1 MSIQKRKTFIA
12 CLILTGALLLAW
24 GLFFGARE
32 VFPQQ
37 TTSST
42 AILESEP
49 KLIKDVTVGGIKRDQ
64 YGKIR
69 KTYSG
74 KPPEACPT

>member
-1 MSIQKRKTFIA
+1 MSIKKRKTFIA

-32 VFPQQ
+32 VFPKQ
-37 TTSST
+37 TTSSSAT
-42 AILESEP
+42 LESETA
-49 KLIKDVTVGGIKRDQ
+49 LIKDVTIGGIKRDQ